1 MFIMC
6 VSYMCLSH
14 RSHKICWQL
23 CYVCKILNK
32 YFRKGQVNNVQLLQL
47 TSFVAYFTFKKAA
60 IQQQVLVWQQG
71 NGQVKSNLLA

>member
-1 MFIMC
+1 MS
-6 VSYMCLSH
+6 V
-14 RSHKICWQL
+14 ICACHTGL
-23 CYVCKILNK
+23 TKFVDNYAVCKILKK

-47 TSFVAYFTFKKAA
+47 TSFVAYFTSKKAA